1 MADLRVGIV
10 VSAIDRITR
19 PMRGIVASTGRTA
32 ASLKKFE
39 TQRAGVKSLAGLQSR
54 LGSTA
59 QKMHAVKLRTAA
71 LGRQLAA
78 TANPSKKLRK
88 QFESARK
95 TSDGLRRSHREQKQ
109 ELGRLRTSL
118 REAGVDTRRLTREQ
132 GRLDDQ
138 IGRLNRKLARQQRA
152 LKQWGKFKSRLPG
165 LARQGAV
172 GIGLLG
178 VATELFRRTF
188 VTTASDFERYQT
200 ILETVEGSS
209 IKAKRSMDWISR
221 FAVKTPFELDQVT
234 DAFVKLR
241 AYGLDPTDGLLRS
254 LGDTASAMGKP
265 IMQAVEAIADAVT
278 GENER
283 LKEFGVKARTKGDTI
298 TYEYTVKGETKTVQ
312 ADARNRAEI
321 QKVLTGI
328 FDSKFAGAMGKQSKT
343 FAGMLSNLG
352 DQWTRFQLLVM
363 KSGVFDFVKGKLSGL
378 LGRIDKM
385 AASGEL
391 QKLAEQMGGKL
402 MRAFEAAWSFGE
414 RAIPVMERLFSTL
427 SGIASAVGGWER
439 LAAIL
444 IGLKVA
450 SVLSPLVSMGAAL
463 SGLSESKGAGKL
475 AGWLKTLG
483 LRLLPLL
490 GKGLVIAMGALKT
503 LSLFMLTNPIG
514 LAITGIAVA
523 AVLIWKYWEPIKGFF
538 KGVWQGVKTYTAA
551 FWEWLKSTTSAVWE
565 GIKYLFLN
573 FHPLGILISNW
584 EPVKGFFK
592 GLWTGVKTAFSEA
605 WTGIEEWWKSFSF
618 LEFGKNLMRTLADG
632 ILAAPGA
639 VWNALKS
646 ALGAVGRLLPSS
658 DAREGPLSR
667 LTASGRSILGTLGQG
682 IRQVGADPLRRPLA
696 RALGTAAAGL
706 ALSLPVSPAAPALK
720 PPVVAAPKAELSSF
734 SAPAA
739 PGPTAP
745 TSVSPVVKLP
755 SIAAPK
761 VEIPSFAAPAAPGP
775 TAPTSVSPV
784 VKLPSIAAPKVEIPS
799 FAAPAAPR
807 PTAPVSVEPPALSP
821 ASGQQAPSPNR
832 SVVVN
837 NHYRI
842 TISQQPGEDP
852 QSLADRII
860 REIEQRQGRSRR
872 EELFD
877 EVGD

>member
-1 MADLRVGIV
+1 MADLKVGIV

-19 PMRGIVASTGRTA
+19 PMRGMTVSAGRTA
-32 ASLKKFE
+32 ASLKKLA

-59 QKMHAVKLRTAA
+59 QKMHAVKLRTAE

-78 TANPSKKLRK
+78 TANPSKKLRQ

-95 TSDGLRRSHREQKQ
+95 TSDALRRSHREQKQ

-118 REAGVDTRRLTREQ
+118 RDAGVDTRRLTREQ

-138 IGRLNRKLARQQRA
+138 IGRLNRRLARQQRA
-152 LKQWGKFKSRLPG
+152 LKQWGRFKSRLPG
-165 LARQGAV
+165 PARQAAV
-172 GIGLLG
+172 GVGLLG

-209 IKAKRSMDWISR
+209 SKAKRSMDWISR

-241 AYGLDPTDGLLRS
+241 AYGLDPTGGLLRS

-298 TYEYTVKGETKTVQ
+298 TYEYTVKGETKT
-312 ADARNRAEI
+312 ATANARNRAEI

-328 FDSKFAGAMGKQSKT
+328 FDSKFAGAMQKQSAT
-343 FAGMLSNLG
+343 FGGMLSNLG

-378 LGRIDKM
+378 MDRIDKM

-402 MRAFEAAWSFGE
+402 MQAFEAAWSFGV

-463 SGLSESKGAGKL
+463 SGLSESKGAGRL
-475 AGWLKTLG
+475 AVWLKTLG

-490 GKGLVIAMGALKT
+490 GKGLMIAMGALKG
-503 LSLFMLTNPIG
+503 LGLALVANPIG
-514 LAITGIAVA
+514 MAITGIAVA
-523 AVLIWKYWEPIKGFF
+523 AFLIWKYWEPIKGFF
-538 KGVWQGVKTYTAA
+538 KGLWGGIKTIFSAA
-551 FWEWLKSTTSAVWE
+551 WE
-565 GIKYLFLN
+565 GIKGLFLN
-573 FHPLGILISNW
+573 YHPVGLVIKHWAPI
-584 EPVKGFFK
+584 VGFF
-592 GLWTGVKTAFSEA
+592 GRLWTGIQSVFSAAWEGVVDWFGSLSLFDAGVAIFKTLGE
-605 WTGIEEWWKSFSF
+605 GIGS
-618 LEFGKNLMRTLADG
+618 
-632 ILAAPGA
+632 
-639 VWNALKS
+639 
-646 ALGAVGRLLPSS
+646 AVGWLGDKVKGVFGSIRKLLPFS
-658 DAREGPLSR
+658 DAKEGPLSG
-667 LTASGRSILGTLGQG
+667 LTKSGQSILGTLGEG
-682 IRQVGADPLRRPLA
+682 IRQAGPVALQRPLA
-696 RALGTAAAGL
+696 RTLAAATAGL
-706 ALSLPVSPAAPALK
+706 ALTLPIAASPAAT
-720 PPVVAAPKAELSSF
+720 S
-734 SAPAA
+734 
-739 PGPTAP
+739 PTVRP
-745 TSVSPVVKLP
+745 SPVV
-755 SIAAPK
+755 SFDSQTTRAA
-761 VEIPSFAAPAAPGP
+761 G
-775 TAPTSVSPV
+775 T
-784 VKLPSIAAPKVEIPS
+784 
-799 FAAPAAPR
+799 R
-807 PTAPVSVEPPALSP
+807 P
-821 ASGQQAPSPNR
+821 ASTTI
-832 SVVVN
+832 
-837 NHYRI
+837 HYHNQI
-842 TISQQPGEDP
+842 TIHQQPNEDP
-852 QSLADRII
+852 QALAERIL
-860 REIEQRQGRSRR
+860 REMTRLQKQRRR
-872 EELFD
+872 EEVYDGL
-877 EVGD
+877 